1 MLPVENRT
9 ADSHQLTAVSCRA
22 VRLGIIAAAA
32 LATVGQEQSLA
43 HTVLLSRGT
52 VVVHQNRIVSRIEI
66 DAKDFIHYYHL
77 RPTEEGFSA
86 SALREAVLRHRQHLL
101 EHFLIRN
108 TRGERLRGECV
119 DVEWNEP
126 LETEPLETE
135 PSETKISYAQLG
147 ALRAI
152 YVLEHPTRSPPR
164 YLTFQQFFGGQHAP
178 MPVRLAL
185 SVTKT
190 GDATARFIQ
199 LTNRGNVETLE
210 FVWPDPAVKKSI
222 PASVAGQQPGDPGH
236 AQNPER
242 FKSVYACVYTEGTAV
257 RCDIYM
263 PLVLLETWLPLRR
276 ASRDFID
283 AKEMSDERER
293 LRTFF
298 AARIQIRINDRSAV
312 PSAVRISFLSP
323 DALSID
329 ELQVERLGAWS
340 ARVGVRLT
348 YETHVPVRQV
358 ELVWNLFN
366 NAVLNAAVTT
376 VFGDSQNEKVVTPY
390 SPSVSWSRR

>member
-1 MLPVENRT
+1 MYMLPHEKRT
-9 ADSHQLTAVSCRA
+9 ADSHQLTAVGCRA
-22 VRLGIIAAAA
+22 VRLGIVAAAA
-32 LATVGQEQSLA
+32 LSAVPQQQSLA

-52 VVVHQNRIVSRIEI
+52 VVVHHNHIVSKIEI

-86 SALREAVLRHRQHLL
+86 STLRDAVLEHRQHLL

-108 TRGERLRGECV
+108 ALGERLYGKCV

-126 LETEPLETE
+126 
-135 PSETKISYAQLG
+135 SETKISYSQL
-147 ALRAI
+147 ATLRAI

-164 YLTFQQFFGGQHAP
+164 YLTFQQLLGGEHAA

-185 SVTKT
+185 SVTAA

-210 FVWPDPAVKKSI
+210 FAWSDRAVRKSI
-222 PASVAGQQPGDPGH
+222 PASVSGRQAGHPGH
-236 AQNPER
+236 DR
-242 FKSVYACVYTEGTAV
+242 FKSVRARMHIEGTV
-257 RCDIYM
+257 VHCDIYI

-283 AKEMSDERER
+283 AKEMTEAQAR
-293 LRTFF
+293 LRAFF
-298 AARIQIRINDRSAV
+298 AGRNPIRINSRRAS
-312 PSAVRISFLSP
+312 PTTIRLSFLGP
-323 DALSID
+323 DASSID
-329 ELQVERLGAWS
+329 EPQAERLGAWS

-348 YETHVPVRQV
+348 YDTDAPVDQV
-358 ELVWNLFN
+358 ELAWDLFN
-366 NAVLNAAVTT
+366 NAVFNATVTT
-376 VFGDSQNEKVVTPY
+376 VFGDLRNEKVVTPY

>member
-126 LETEPLETE
+126 LETEPSETE

>member
-1 MLPVENRT
+1 MLLHEKLSAFSFQRT
-9 ADSHQLTAVSCRA
+9 VVGCSA
-22 VRLGIIAAAA
+22 VRLGILAAVLVA
-32 LATVGQEQSLA
+32 VGQEQALA

-52 VVVHQNRIVSRIEI
+52 VVVHQDRIVSRIEI
-66 DAKDFIHYYHL
+66 DAKDFIHYYPL
-77 RPTEEGFSA
+77 RPTAEGFSA
-86 SALREAVLRHRQHLL
+86 SALREAVLKHRQHLL
-101 EHFLIRN
+101 DHFLIRN
-108 TRGERLRGECV
+108 IRGERLRGECV

-126 LETEPLETE
+126 LETEPSETE

-164 YLTFQQFFGGQHAP
+164 YLTFQQFLGGQHAP

-185 SVTKT
+185 SVTAA
-190 GDATARFIQ
+190 GDATSRFIQ

-210 FVWPDPAVKKSI
+210 FVWPDPAAKKSI

-242 FKSVYACVYTEGTAV
+242 FKSVYACVYTEGKAV

-298 AARIQIRINDRSAV
+298 AGRIQIRINDRRAA

-323 DALSID
+323 DASSID
-329 ELQVERLGAWS
+329 EPQVERLGVWS

-358 ELVWNLFN
+358 ELVWDLFN

-376 VFGDSQNEKVVTPY
+376 VFGDSQNDKVVTPY
-390 SPSVSWSRR
+390 SPSVSWSHR